1 MGFVQLIELRTRRI
15 DEVNAL
21 FDEWLALTRG
31 RRSAQRGMMCAD
43 RDDPGVYVEVIEFP
57 SYEEAMLNSQLPE
70 TQEWADRVSE
80 VCESPPLFRNLDVI
94 RRQDL

>member
-1 MGFVQLIELRTRRI
+1 MEFVQLIELRTRRI

-21 FDEWLALTRG
+21 FDEWLTRTRG
-31 RRSAQRGMMCAD
+31 RRSAQRGVMCAD

-57 SYEEAMLNSQLPE
+57 SYEEAMRNSELPE